1 MSFLTSLFTAD
12 GFLGP
17 FLRISSYIVLAPLV
31 GGLLAGLDRKVTAW
45 MQGTGRPADHPA
57 FL

>member
-12 GFLGP
+12 GFLAP
-17 FLRISSYIVLAPLV
+17 SLRVAAYIVLAPLV

-45 MQGTGRPADHPA
+45 MQGRVGPPIVQP
-57 FL
+57 F